1 MRVFIGNLPAD
12 FTSLELRKLTYRV
25 LTSAKTADFFSG
37 ILQKSNLIKRSAFE
51 VINSEQGYNET
62 PFAVIFIEPD
72 KLGQKLIQRLH
83 SYYIR
88 ESVLLAREFYV
99 RAYINDRRAVNWR
112 SRQWDAE
119 ERRLH
124 ERRIGIIHPHSQSS

>member
-12 FTSLELRKLTYRV
+12 FSSIELRKLACRI
-25 LTSAKTADFFSG
+25 LMSGNTADFLGG
-37 ILQKSNLIKRSAFE
+37 ILKKSSNIKRAAFE

-72 KLGQKLIQRLH
+72 KLGHKLIQRLDRH
-83 SYYIR
+83 FIR
-88 ESVLLAREFYV
+88 ETVLVAREFHV

-112 SRQWDAE
+112 SRSWDME
-119 ERRLH
+119 ERRLND
-124 ERRIGIIHPHSQSS
+124 RRIGIIHPNRK